1 MPRPQCLC
9 QQPLRPA
16 TPSLALERGAAM
28 GDCRTVT
35 CISDWSSESSSNISH
50 LIVTDAERAARG
62 HGEERER
69 GILLGES

>member
-1 MPRPQCLC
+1 
-9 QQPLRPA
+9 
-16 TPSLALERGAAM
+16 M